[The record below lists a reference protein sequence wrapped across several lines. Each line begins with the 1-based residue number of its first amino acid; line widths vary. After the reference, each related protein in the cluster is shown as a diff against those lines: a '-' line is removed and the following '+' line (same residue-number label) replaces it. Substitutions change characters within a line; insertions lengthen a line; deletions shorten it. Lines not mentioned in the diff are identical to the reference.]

1 MPSVYF
7 DRVNVAVEINRKSGH
22 TALANGGIKIRI
34 HVLELLFEDT
44 DIEII
49 GVMTAEN
56 RQNLLLNLGIRG
68 DLLRNPYTI
77 VTGAYCEGRKIF

>member
-68 DLLRNPYTI
+68 DLLRNPYTV
-77 VTGAYCEGRKIF
+77 VTGAYRKGRKIF

>member
-22 TALANGGIKIRI
+22 TALANGGIEIRI
-34 HVLELLFEDT
+34 HVLKLLLENA

-49 GVMTAEN
+49 GVMAAEN
-56 RQNLLLNLGIRG
+56 RQNLLLNLGIRR
-68 DLLRNPYTI
+68 DLLGNPYP
-77 VTGAYCEGRKIF
+77 VVAGAYREGRKIL